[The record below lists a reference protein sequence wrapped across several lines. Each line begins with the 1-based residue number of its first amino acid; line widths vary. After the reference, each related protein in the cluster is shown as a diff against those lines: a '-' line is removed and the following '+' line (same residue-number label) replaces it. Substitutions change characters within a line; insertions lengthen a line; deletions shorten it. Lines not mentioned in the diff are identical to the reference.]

1 VISAAQKTQPP
12 FPCPRPQA
20 SAAASRQTF
29 TVARGDVV
37 EQATYPGRVT
47 LADQRELFFGAS
59 GRVEEILVNSGDFV
73 VSGTV
78 VAELDMR
85 GLDFDLARA
94 QIAQDLAT
102 QRAQNATTALELQ
115 RLNREYDLQV
125 AKIRLEQLQTRR
137 NPDAIATAIQEIAV
151 RQAELALQ
159 QLDFGVDPSIAAE
172 VARAEIGLNE
182 VQANIQDSQ
191 IVAPLDGQVLFSD
204 MLQRGQLVQPYEAV
218 ATLAD
223 TNALVVEANL
233 VPADLERLNEGMAVA
248 LRIGG
253 EGGPLVDGVIL
264 RMPQPYGTGT
274 RTVTEVALADAADAA
289 RLRPGATV
297 DIVAELSRADNV
309 LWLPPAAVQG
319 FRDNYFVRLAD
330 GSEAP
335 VQVGILGAER
345 VEIRSGVTEGQQVV
359 GAVVAGQPVA
369 AFGWL
374 KDLSRRGNARASR
387 LSISRSVA
395 SY

>member
-1 VISAAQKTQPP
+1 
-12 FPCPRPQA
+12 
-20 SAAASRQTF
+20 
-29 TVARGDVV
+29 
-37 EQATYPGRVT
+37 
-47 LADQRELFFGAS
+47 
-59 GRVEEILVNSGDFV
+59 
-73 VSGTV
+73 
-78 VAELDMR
+78 
-85 GLDFDLARA
+85 
-94 QIAQDLAT
+94 
-102 QRAQNATTALELQ
+102 
-115 RLNREYDLQV
+115 
-125 AKIRLEQLQTRR
+125 
-137 NPDAIATAIQEIAV
+137 V

-204 MLQRGQLVQPYEAV
+204 VLQRGQLVQPYEAV

-233 VPADLERLNEGMAVA
+233 VPADLARLNEGMAVA

-253 EGGPLVDGVIL
+253 EGGPLVDGVIQ

-274 RTVTEVALADAADAA
+274 RTVTEVALANAADAA
-289 RLRPGATV
+289 LLRPGATV

-335 VQVGILGAER
+335 VQVGILGTER
-345 VEIRSGVTEGQQVV
+345 VEIRSGVTEGQQVS
-359 GAVVAGQPVA
+359 G
-369 AFGWL
+369 
-374 KDLSRRGNARASR
+374 R
-387 LSISRSVA
+387 
-395 SY
+395 

>member
-1 VISAAQKTQPP
+1 MKDSMHRKLIWMALAVTTLLLAACDFGGAEEPAPLALPT
-12 FPCPRPQA
+12 PQA
-20 SAAASRQTF
+20 SAAVSRQTY

-47 LADQRELFFGAS
+47 LADQRELFFGAT

-78 VAELDMR
+78 VAQLDLR
-85 GLDFDLARA
+85 GLEFNLERA
-94 QIAQDLAT
+94 LITQDLAT
-102 QRAQNATTALELQ
+102 QRAQNAATALELQ
-115 RLNREYDLQV
+115 RLTREYDLQV
-125 AKIRLEQLQTRR
+125 AKIRLEQLKSRR

-159 QLDFGVDPSIAAE
+159 QLDFGVDPSITAE

-204 MLQRGQLVQPYEAV
+204 VLQRGQLVQPYEAV

-223 TNALVVEANL
+223 TNALIVEANL
-233 VPADLERLNEGMAVA
+233 VPADLARLNEGMAVA

-253 EGGPLVDGVIL
+253 EGGQLIDGVIQ
-264 RMPQPYGTGT
+264 RMPQPYGAGT
-274 RTVTEVALADAADAA
+274 RTVTEVALANVADAA
-289 RLRPGATV
+289 LLRPGATV
-297 DIVAELSRADNV
+297 DVVAELSRADNV

-335 VQVGILGAER
+335 VQVGILGTER
-345 VEIRSGVTEGQQVV
+345 VEIRSGVTEGQQVS
-359 GAVVAGQPVA
+359 G
-369 AFGWL
+369 
-374 KDLSRRGNARASR
+374 R
-387 LSISRSVA
+387 
-395 SY
+395 

>member
-1 VISAAQKTQPP
+1 MKDSMHRKLIWTALVVTTLLLAACDFGGAEEPTPLALP
-12 FPCPRPQA
+12 TPQA
-20 SAAASRQTF
+20 SAAASRQTY

-37 EQATYPGRVT
+37 EQAAYPGRVT
-47 LADQRELFFGAS
+47 LADQRELFFGAT

-78 VAELDMR
+78 VAQLDMR
-85 GLDFDLARA
+85 GLEFNLERA
-94 QIAQDLAT
+94 LITQDLAT
-102 QRAQNATTALELQ
+102 QRAQNAATALELQ
-115 RLNREYDLQV
+115 RLDREYDLQV
-125 AKIRLEQLQTRR
+125 AKIRLEQLQSRR
-137 NPDAIATAIQEIAV
+137 NPDAIAVAVQEIAV

-159 QLDFGVDPSIAAE
+159 QLDFGMDPSIAAE

-182 VQANIQDSQ
+182 VQANIRDSQ

-204 MLQRGQLVQPYEAV
+204 VLQRGQLVQPYEAV

-223 TNALVVEANL
+223 TNALIVEANL
-233 VPADLERLNEGMAVA
+233 VPADLARLNEGMAVA

-253 EGGPLVDGVIL
+253 EGGQLIDGVIQ

-274 RTVTEVALADAADAA
+274 RTVTEVALANAADAA
-289 RLRPGATV
+289 LLRPGATV
-297 DIVAELSRADNV
+297 DVVAELSRADNV

-335 VQVGILGAER
+335 VQVGILGTER
-345 VEIRSGVTEGQQVV
+345 VEIRSGVTEGQQVS
-359 GAVVAGQPVA
+359 G
-369 AFGWL
+369 
-374 KDLSRRGNARASR
+374 R
-387 LSISRSVA
+387 
-395 SY
+395 

>member
-1 VISAAQKTQPP
+1 MKDSMHRKLIWMALAVTTLLLAACDFGGAEEPAPLALPT
-12 FPCPRPQA
+12 PQA
-20 SAAASRQTF
+20 SAAVSRQTY

-37 EQATYPGRVT
+37 EQAAYPGRVT
-47 LADQRELFFGAS
+47 LADQRELFFGAT

-78 VAELDMR
+78 VAQLDLR
-85 GLDFDLARA
+85 GLEFNLERA
-94 QIAQDLAT
+94 LITQDLAT
-102 QRAQNATTALELQ
+102 QRAQNAATALELQ
-115 RLNREYDLQV
+115 RLTREYDLQV
-125 AKIRLEQLQTRR
+125 AKIRLEQLKSRR

-159 QLDFGVDPSIAAE
+159 QLDFGVDPSITAE

-204 MLQRGQLVQPYEAV
+204 VLQRGQLVQPYEAV

-223 TNALVVEANL
+223 TNALIVEANL
-233 VPADLERLNEGMAVA
+233 VPADLARLNEGMAVA

-253 EGGPLVDGVIL
+253 EGGQLIDGVIQ
-264 RMPQPYGTGT
+264 RMPQPYGAGT
-274 RTVTEVALADAADAA
+274 RTVTEVALANVADAA
-289 RLRPGATV
+289 LLRPGATV
-297 DIVAELSRADNV
+297 DVVAELSRADNV

-335 VQVGILGAER
+335 VQVGILGTER
-345 VEIRSGVTEGQQVV
+345 VEIRSGVTEGQQVS
-359 GAVVAGQPVA
+359 G
-369 AFGWL
+369 
-374 KDLSRRGNARASR
+374 R
-387 LSISRSVA
+387 
-395 SY
+395 

>member
-1 VISAAQKTQPP
+1 MKDTMHRQLIWMALAIATLLLAACDFGGAEEPAPLALPT
-12 FPCPRPQA
+12 PQA
-20 SAAASRQTF
+20 SAAVNRQTF
-29 TVARGDVV
+29 TVARGEVV
-37 EQATYPGRVT
+37 EQAAYPGRVT

-78 VAELDMR
+78 VAQLDMR

-102 QRAQNATTALELQ
+102 QRAQNAATVLELQ
-115 RLNREYDLQV
+115 RLDREYDLQV
-125 AKIRLEQLQTRR
+125 AKIRLEQLQSRR
-137 NPDAIATAIQEIAV
+137 NPDAISVALQEIAV

-159 QLDFGVDPSIAAE
+159 QLDFGVDPSITAE

-182 VQANIQDSQ
+182 VQANVQDSQ

-204 MLQRGQLVQPYEAV
+204 VLQRGQLVQPYEAV

-223 TNALVVEANL
+223 TNALIVEANL
-233 VPADLERLNEGMAVA
+233 VPADLARLNEGMAVA

-253 EGGPLVDGVIL
+253 EGGQLIDGVIQ

-274 RTVTEVALADAADAA
+274 RTVTEVALANAADAA
-289 RLRPGATV
+289 LLRPGATV
-297 DIVAELSRADNV
+297 DVVAELSRADNV

-335 VQVGILGAER
+335 VQVGILGTER
-345 VEIRSGVTEGQQVV
+345 VEIRSGVTEGQQVS
-359 GAVVAGQPVA
+359 G
-369 AFGWL
+369 
-374 KDLSRRGNARASR
+374 R
-387 LSISRSVA
+387 
-395 SY
+395 